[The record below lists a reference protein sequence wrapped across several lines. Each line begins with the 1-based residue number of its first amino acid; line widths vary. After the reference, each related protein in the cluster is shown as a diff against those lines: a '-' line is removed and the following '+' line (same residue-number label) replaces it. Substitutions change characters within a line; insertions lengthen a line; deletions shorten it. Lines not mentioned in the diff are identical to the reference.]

1 MNDAEELAIRK
12 ATTDDLDGLVPL
24 FDGYRRFYGNASDL
38 EGARRFL
45 AARLAAGE
53 SVIFVATRAGELL
66 GFTQL
71 YPSFSSGAMKRVW
84 ILNDLF
90 VTPAA
95 RRHGTGGALMA
106 AAESFARDTGARGLV
121 LATQKTN
128 ANAKALYE
136 SRGWK
141 IDADFDH
148 YLRFF

>member
-1 MNDAEELAIRK
+1 MSDAGEVTIRR
-12 ATTDDLDGLVPL
+12 ATGAELDGLVAL
-24 FDGYRRFYGNASDL
+24 FDGYRRFYGNASDVA
-38 EGARRFL
+38 GARQFL
-45 AARLAAGE
+45 TARIAAGD
-53 SVIFVATRAGELL
+53 SVIFVAARGGELL

-90 VTPAA
+90 VTPGA

-106 AAESFARDTGARGLV
+106 AAESFARETGARGLV